1 MNLARIS
8 VNNPVAANILMVLVI
23 VLGLRALVSLPRE
36 FLPDITFNM
45 AVIVTTY
52 PGVSPEEVEKLVS
65 IKVEDAIEDVDKI
78 DFISSKSA
86 EGQSVLFVVFEGMS
100 DTDFKF
106 ILQDLR
112 SAVDSINDLP
122 EEADDPI
129 VLEMATGEMIPVV
142 FATLSG
148 NLPERELK
156 RIADDMKDRFLE
168 IHNIAKVELEGIRER
183 EIWVEVD
190 PERMYSYG
198 FSLGKIVN
206 ALSATNINVPAGT
219 IDIGSSEYIVRTMG
233 EYAKIDDLSKV
244 IIQTDPS
251 GHHVKIGSIA
261 IIKDTFEKPRTFS
274 FLSGKPGITLNLSKK
289 SEGNTIAIVKEVKEI
304 VSEFKNKLPPGCDIT
319 LTNDSSIQIRD
330 ALGKLTF
337 NAILGMLMVITLLY
351 LFLGWRNALFAA
363 LGLPVALLCTFAFMQ
378 VIGQSLNTSSLFALM
393 MVVGIIVDDAIVII
407 ENSYRYLQ
415 QGMKPKEAA
424 VRGTM
429 EVAAP
434 VFTACLTTIAAFL
447 PLMLLTDVMGKFLRV
462 VPIIVC
468 LAITASLGEAFLIL
482 PAHISEWSGKF
493 RSKKRHL
500 LINQLRRVYARY
512 LTMVLRKRYWF
523 TGGVM
528 ILILIGIMLLRSKA
542 IDKDLF
548 ITEEVSQF
556 YVNVR
561 MPAGTNIY
569 ATNKVLSEIE
579 RKIMSLPKSE
589 VSAIITSAGK
599 MITKHEWIF
608 DTSVGQIMV
617 DLVEKEYR
625 QRTMDEIISDL
636 RPRLQDI
643 PGIKSLDFKKQRGG
657 PPTPKAVELKV
668 QGKHFNILRQIANR
682 IKRKLSTTE
691 GVYDIADDFRTGK
704 KDIKIYINEE
714 KAALYGLDVYQIS
727 MAIRN
732 AYEGKVATVY
742 REGDEEIDVV
752 VKYQQQA
759 VKSVE
764 DVENLK
770 IATSSGELIPFRN
783 FATIK
788 VEPGYTSIRRYKQER
803 AITVTASVDKKIN
816 SLEQVDKSLM
826 EEVKN
831 ILKLFPDYKVR
842 FESIFAKFQ
851 QYIIDLIKLFALGVF
866 LIYFILGTQFKSYL
880 QPIIILFAIPFAF
893 LGAIIGLFLTAFL
906 TVSKPVF
913 SIITFYGI
921 IGLAGIA
928 VNDAIVMVTFINNAR
943 AKGAKRWQS
952 IIQSGRLRLRP
963 IILTSVTTMSGVFPM
978 MIGLG
983 GKSEIWAPMASTI
996 FFGLACATF
1005 LTLFIIPCLYTIIID
1020 DFISWVRKNN
1030 ANLIQKIS
1038 DRVNGHRRK
1047 IHLSNKNE

>member
-1 MNLARIS
+1 MNLAKIS
-8 VNNPVAANILMVLVI
+8 VNNPVTANILMVAIIL
-23 VLGLRALVSLPRE
+23 LGLIALVRLPRE
-36 FLPDITFNM
+36 FLPNITFNM
-45 AVIVTTY
+45 ALILTTY
-52 PGVSPEEVEKLVS
+52 PGVSPEEIEKLVS
-65 IKVEDAIEDVDKI
+65 IKIEDAIEDVDKI
-78 DFISSKSA
+78 DYITSKSS
-86 EGQSVLFVVFEGMS
+86 EGQSVLFVRFEDMS

-112 SAVDSINDLP
+112 SAVDSIDDLP

-148 NLPERELK
+148 NIPERQLK
-156 RIADDMKDRFLE
+156 QIADDMKDRFFE

-190 PERMYSYG
+190 PERMYSYN
-198 FSLGKIVN
+198 FSLERLVN
-206 ALSATNINVPAGT
+206 ALKATNINVPAGT
-219 IDIGSSEYIVRTMG
+219 LDISRSEYIVRTMG
-233 EYAKIDDLSKV
+233 EYAKPQDLSKV

-261 IIKDTFEKPRTFS
+261 QIKDTFEKPRTFS
-274 FLSGKPGITLNLSKK
+274 FLNRKPGVTLNLSKK
-289 SEGNTIAIVKEVKEI
+289 SEGNTIAIVNQAKEI
-304 VSEFKNKLPPGCDIT
+304 ISEFKNKLPPGCDIA
-319 LTNDSSIQIRD
+319 LTNDSSIQIKD
-330 ALGKLTF
+330 ALGKLTI

-351 LFLGWRNALFAA
+351 LFLGGRNALFAA
-363 LGLPVALLCTFAFMQ
+363 LGLPVSLLCTFVFMQ
-378 VIGQSLNTSSLFALM
+378 TVGQSLNTSSLFALM
-393 MVVGIIVDDAIVII
+393 MVVGIIVDDAIIII
-407 ENSYRYLQ
+407 ENSYRYMQ
-415 QGMKPKEAA
+415 HGMNPKEAA
-424 VRGTM
+424 VIGTT

-447 PLMLLTDVMGKFLRV
+447 PLMLLPDIMGKFLRV
-462 VPIIVC
+462 VPIVVC
-468 LAITASLGEAFLIL
+468 LSLTASLGEAFLIL
-482 PAHISEWSGKF
+482 PAHISEWSSSNP

-500 LINQLRRVYARY
+500 FINRLRRVYARH
-512 LTMVLRKRYWF
+512 LVMVLRKRYWF
-523 TGGVM
+523 SGGVM
-528 ILILIGIMLLRSKA
+528 ALILTGIILLTSGA
-542 IDKDLF
+542 IDKELF

-556 YVNVR
+556 YINVN

-579 RKIMSLPKSE
+579 RRVMSLPKKE
-589 VSAIITSAGK
+589 LSAIVTSPGK
-599 MITKHEWIF
+599 MITKREWIF

-617 DLVEKEYR
+617 DLVDKEYR
-625 QRTMDEIISDL
+625 QRSMDEIISDI

-643 PGIKSLDFKKQRGG
+643 PGIKNLDFTKLRAG
-657 PPTPKAVELKV
+657 PPTPRDVELKV
-668 QGKHFNILRQIANR
+668 QGKYFNTLGQIVAG
-682 IKRKLSTTE
+682 IERKLSTIK

-704 KDIKIYINEE
+704 KDIKIYIDEE

-732 AYEGKVATVY
+732 AYEGRVATVF

-759 VKSVE
+759 VESVK

-770 IATSSGELIPFRN
+770 IATKSGELIPFRN

-788 VEPGYTSIRRYKQER
+788 IEPGYTSISRYKQER
-803 AITVTASVDKKIN
+803 AITVTASVDRESS
-816 SLEQVDKSLM
+816 SLQRVDKGLRQYIK
-826 EEVKN
+826 E

-842 FESIFAKFQ
+842 FESIFEEFE
-851 QYIIDLIKLFALGVF
+851 QYQTMLMQLFLLGVF
-866 LIYFILGTQFKSYL
+866 LIYFILGTQFKSYI

-893 LGAIIGLFLTAFL
+893 LGAIIGIFLTALF
-906 TVSKPVF
+906 TASKPVF
-913 SIITFYGI
+913 SIITLYGV

-943 AKGAKRWQS
+943 AKGVNRWRS
-952 IIQSGRLRLRP
+952 IIQSGRLRVRP
-963 IILTSVTTMSGVFPM
+963 IILTSITTMSGVFPM

-996 FFGLACATF
+996 FFGLGCATF
-1005 LTLFIIPCLYTIIID
+1005 LTLFIIPSLYTIIVD
-1020 DFISWVRKNN
+1020 DIIRWFLTQWRK
-1030 ANLIQKIS
+1030 LIN
-1038 DRVNGHRRK
+1038 R
-1047 IHLSNKNE
+1047 